1 MMRKFIGLITS
12 PLAYLVASKPAFAQG
27 NFTICPQNSQFNTLC
42 NLNFNNI
49 GQFIG
54 NIIIILLVVA
64 IIIAVIFLVYGG
76 IKWILSGGDKTGVES
91 ARNHIIAAIVGL
103 IIALLA
109 FFIVTF
115 VLGLLGLGSIT
126 TFNFPNLIPK

>member
-12 PLAYLVASKPAFAQG
+12 PLIYLAQSKPVFAQTF
-27 NFTICPQNSQFNTLC
+27 NICPNDSDAFKTLC
-42 NLNFNNI
+42 KLDFKNI
-49 GQFIG
+49 GSLIG
-54 NIIIILLVVA
+54 NIIVILLIVAVIIA
-64 IIIAVIFLVYGG
+64 IIFLIYGG

-115 VLGLLGLGSIT
+115 VLGILGIT
-126 TFNFPNLIPK
+126 VTNLTFPNLLPK